1 MTDPSMTDPSIRPA
15 TACDVALLS
24 ALQAACFQPDGAAES
39 APGSSETGHVG
50 EAWSLRSWAEVLA
63 MPGSFAL
70 LAVRAGPTH
79 DPGPH
84 NAGPHNAEDEPVGFF
99 LAQVLFTDG
108 ELLSFGVAPAYRR
121 CGYGRRLL
129 AEGLA
134 IAQRQGAERVQLE
147 VAENNRRAQNFYISA
162 GFSLIGRRPGYYR
175 LGDGKALDAL
185 ILRKSLA

>member
-1 MTDPSMTDPSIRPA
+1 MTDLSIRPA

-24 ALQAACFQPDGAAES
+24 ALQAECFQPGGGAES
-39 APGSSETGHVG
+39 VAGSQEGPQEAGHVG

-70 LAVRAGPTH
+70 LAAR
-79 DPGPH
+79 PGK
-84 NAGPHNAEDEPVGFF
+84 ADNAEDEPLGFF
-99 LAQVLFTDG
+99 LAQVLFADG
-108 ELLSFGVAPAYRR
+108 ELLSFGVVPACRR
-121 CGYGRRLL
+121 CGYGRWLL

-134 IAQRQGAERVQLE
+134 AAQRQGAERVQLE

-175 LGDGKALDAL
+175 LRDGRAMDAL
-185 ILRKSLA
+185 ILRKSLT